1 MEKNIMRDTG
11 INKIYSGIND
21 FIKITILLLVLGMV
35 VQVTGTKFFGVNL
48 FPIILIVLIVAI
60 IISGL
65 ASDKRILNWI
75 EKKLSKLFR

>member
-1 MEKNIMRDTG
+1 MRDTG
-11 INKIYSGIND
+11 INKIFSGITD
-21 FIKITILLLVLGMV
+21 FIKITVLLLILGLV
-35 VQVTGTKFFGVNL
+35 VQVTGTTFFGVNL

-60 IISGL
+60 LISGL

>member
-11 INKIYSGIND
+11 INKISSGIND

-35 VQVTGTKFFGVNL
+35 VQVTGTTFFGVNL